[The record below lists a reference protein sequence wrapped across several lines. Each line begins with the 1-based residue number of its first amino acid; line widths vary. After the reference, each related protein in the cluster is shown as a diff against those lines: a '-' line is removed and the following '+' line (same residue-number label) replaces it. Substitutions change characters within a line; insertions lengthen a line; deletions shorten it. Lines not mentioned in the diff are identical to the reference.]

1 MSHALFDAL
10 QALTGCKTDAKLAEF
25 LGLTWARISD
35 LRRGVRP
42 LGAVYTLCI
51 YDKTGMS
58 IERIREL
65 LADKTPKAPSGRE
78 IARQK
83 KAARADLLSQIV
95 ARPKRA
101 QRKSGEDSPRAK
113 RLTVT
118 KAQQWTSTVH
128 RVL

>member
-10 QALTGCKTDAKLAEF
+10 KVLTGSKTDAVLSE
-25 LGLTWARISD
+25 LLEISPSHVSACRTSRESIGAD
-35 LRRGVRP
+35 YILR
-42 LGAVYTLCI
+42 I

-65 LADKTPKAPSGRE
+65 IKSDAPKAPSGRQ
-78 IARQK
+78 ITRMK
-83 KAARADLLSQIV
+83 KAARDDLLSQIV

-101 QRKSGEDSPRAK
+101 QRKSGEDNPRAK

-118 KAQQWTSTVH
+118 KAAQWTSTVH
-128 RVL
+128 RLM